1 MSVVLTCACRYL
13 YSLKKDGL
21 FNNKALTVN
30 TFDIWQS
37 LTLSAARWMQR
48 KKKNRNCGKMQKKS
62 GRTERDVAHRVA
74 QRTGFHPGVV
84 EAVLAATGEIIEEE
98 LSDGRS
104 VTLRGIG
111 SFQTAVTSKGF
122 EHPEDVLPHSVRL
135 SRVYF
140 KADRMLTLAVKRA
153 GCHRIPF
160 KYYFPKELLTKKMEL
175 ADKQA
180 EREEDEMDGAEC
192 S

>member
-1 MSVVLTCACRYL
+1 MIYGN
-13 YSLKKDGL
+13 SLHSRRKVDATKKEKPQLWYAVG
-21 FNNKALTVN
+21 K
-30 TFDIWQS
+30 
-37 LTLSAARWMQR
+37 
-48 KKKNRNCGKMQKKS
+48 KMQKKS

-140 KADRMLTLAVKRA
+140 KADRMLSAGRETC
-153 GCHRIPF
+153 GCHRFRLSI
-160 KYYFPKELLTKKMEL
+160 TSRRT
-175 ADKQA
+175 AD
-180 EREEDEMDGAEC
+180 EEDGTGCETGGTGRG
-192 S
+192 

>member
-1 MSVVLTCACRYL
+1 MAIPYIVCRKVDAT
-13 YSLKKDGL
+13 KKEKPQLWYAVG
-21 FNNKALTVN
+21 K
-30 TFDIWQS
+30 
-37 LTLSAARWMQR
+37 
-48 KKKNRNCGKMQKKS
+48 KMQKKS

-111 SFQTAVTSKGF
+111 F

-160 KYYFPKELLTKKMEL
+160 KYYFPEELLTKKMEL

-180 EREEDEMDGAEC
+180 EREEDEMDAY
-192 S
+192 

>member
-1 MSVVLTCACRYL
+1 MAIPYIVCRKVDAT
-13 YSLKKDGL
+13 KKEKPQLWYAVG
-21 FNNKALTVN
+21 K
-30 TFDIWQS
+30 
-37 LTLSAARWMQR
+37 
-48 KKKNRNCGKMQKKS
+48 KMQKKS

-111 SFQTAVTSKGF
+111 SFQT
-122 EHPEDVLPHSVRL
+122 
-135 SRVYF
+135 
-140 KADRMLTLAVKRA
+140 LAVKRA

>member
-1 MSVVLTCACRYL
+1 MAIPYIVCRKVDAT
-13 YSLKKDGL
+13 KKEKPQLWYAVG
-21 FNNKALTVN
+21 K
-30 TFDIWQS
+30 
-37 LTLSAARWMQR
+37 
-48 KKKNRNCGKMQKKS
+48 KMQKKS

-153 GCHRIPF
+153 GCHRILF

-175 ADKQA
+175 ADKQE

>member
-1 MSVVLTCACRYL
+1 MAIPYIVCRKVDAT
-13 YSLKKDGL
+13 KKEKPQLWYAVG
-21 FNNKALTVN
+21 K
-30 TFDIWQS
+30 
-37 LTLSAARWMQR
+37 
-48 KKKNRNCGKMQKKS
+48 KMQKKS

-122 EHPEDVLPHSVRL
+122 EHPEDVLPH
-135 SRVYF
+135 
-140 KADRMLTLAVKRA
+140 RMLTLAVKRA

>member
-1 MSVVLTCACRYL
+1 MAIPYIVRRKADVSSGERKELWYAVG
-13 YSLKKDGL
+13 KKL
-21 FNNKALTVN
+21 
-30 TFDIWQS
+30 
-37 LTLSAARWMQR
+37 
-48 KKKNRNCGKMQKKS
+48 QKK
-62 GRTERDVAHRVA
+62 GGKTERDVAHQVA
-74 QRTGFHPGVV
+74 QRTGFHRGVV
-84 EAVLAATGEIIEEE
+84 EAVLAATGEIIEEA
-98 LSDGRS
+98 LSDGHS

-140 KADRMLTLAVKRA
+140 KADHMLTLAVKRA

-160 KYYFPKELLTKKMEL
+160 KYYFPEELLTKKMEL

-180 EREEDEMDGAEC
+180 EREEDEMDAY
-192 S
+192 

>member
-1 MSVVLTCACRYL
+1 MIYGNPLHCLPQGGCNEKRKTAIVVCRRQENAEE
-13 YSLKKDGL
+13 KRQNG
-21 FNNKALTVN
+21 A
-30 TFDIWQS
+30 
-37 LTLSAARWMQR
+37 
-48 KKKNRNCGKMQKKS
+48 
-62 GRTERDVAHRVA
+62 VA

-160 KYYFPKELLTKKMEL
+160 KYYFPEELLTKKMEL

-180 EREEDEMDGAEC
+180 EREEDEMDAY
-192 S
+192 

>member
-1 MSVVLTCACRYL
+1 MAIPYIVCRKVDAT
-13 YSLKKDGL
+13 KKEKPQLWYAVG
-21 FNNKALTVN
+21 K
-30 TFDIWQS
+30 
-37 LTLSAARWMQR
+37 
-48 KKKNRNCGKMQKKS
+48 KMQKKS

-84 EAVLAATGEIIEEE
+84 EAVLAATGEIIEE
-98 LSDGRS
+98 
-104 VTLRGIG
+104 
-111 SFQTAVTSKGF
+111 AVTSKGF

>member
-1 MSVVLTCACRYL
+1 MIYGNPLHCLPQGGCNEKRKNAIVVCRRQENAEEKRQNGAGR
-13 YSLKKDGL
+13 S
-21 FNNKALTVN
+21 T
-30 TFDIWQS
+30 
-37 LTLSAARWMQR
+37 
-48 KKKNRNCGKMQKKS
+48 S
-62 GRTERDVAHRVA
+62 GSSTDW
-74 QRTGFHPGVV
+74 FHPGVV

-175 ADKQA
+175 ADKQE

>member
-1 MSVVLTCACRYL
+1 M
-13 YSLKKDGL
+13 
-21 FNNKALTVN
+21 
-30 TFDIWQS
+30 
-37 LTLSAARWMQR
+37 
-48 KKKNRNCGKMQKKS
+48 
-62 GRTERDVAHRVA
+62 
-74 QRTGFHPGVV
+74 
-84 EAVLAATGEIIEEE
+84 
-98 LSDGRS
+98 
-104 VTLRGIG
+104 TLRGIG

-180 EREEDEMDGAEC
+180 EREEDEMDAY
-192 S
+192 

>member
-1 MSVVLTCACRYL
+1 MAIPYIVCRKVDAT
-13 YSLKKDGL
+13 KKEKPQLWYAVG
-21 FNNKALTVN
+21 K
-30 TFDIWQS
+30 
-37 LTLSAARWMQR
+37 
-48 KKKNRNCGKMQKKS
+48 KMQKKS

-122 EHPEDVLPHSVRL
+122 EHPEGGSYADAGRETCGMPSDSV
-135 SRVYF
+135 
-140 KADRMLTLAVKRA
+140 
-153 GCHRIPF
+153 
-160 KYYFPKELLTKKMEL
+160 
-175 ADKQA
+175 
-180 EREEDEMDGAEC
+180 
-192 S
+192 